1 MRIALI
7 SDTFLPQVN
16 GVANVV
22 ANSAAELARRGHEVR
37 VLTVSQGNR
46 TYLQQ
51 VSGGKYEIHKL
62 SSIPFWSYPDL
73 RLTLPIGSAKRSL
86 RGWKPEII
94 HVHTPFGAG
103 YEAKRLAKLYQ
114 VPLIGTHHTFFDQYL
129 RYVHIR
135 SQRAAQ
141 LSWRYI
147 VRYYGRCNLV
157 LSPSESLLEE
167 LKAHGLV
174 APSQVLGNP
183 VDTERFRPPNVKL
196 SHKRLM
202 YMGRL
207 SYEKNLTTLLD
218 AFALVLQQD
227 PDVTLAIVGDGP
239 ERLGLRAHANR
250 LKIGHAVT
258 FCGMLQG
265 EDLVHALQ
273 EATLFLTASLT
284 ENMPLSVLEAMASGL
299 PVIAPAAK
307 GLPGIIHDSVNG
319 YLVAPN
325 DPIEMAAA
333 TLKLLSEPGRAKKYA
348 ENARQ
353 TALHFSTQH
362 VGARLEAA
370 YYSVLDTY

>member
-22 ANSAAELARRGHEVR
+22 ASSATELTRRGHEVR
-37 VLTVSQGNR
+37 VLTVSQGSR
-46 TYLQQ
+46 AYLEQ
-51 VSGGKYEIHKL
+51 VSGGQYEIHKL

-73 RLTLPIGSAKRSL
+73 RFTLPIGSAKRSL
-86 RGWKPEII
+86 KGWKPEII

-103 YEAKRLAKLYQ
+103 YEAKRLAKAYQ

-183 VDTERFRPPNVKL
+183 VDTERFQPPQTQL
-196 SHKRLM
+196 GQKRLL

-218 AFALVLQQD
+218 AFALIRQQD
-227 PDVTLAIVGDGP
+227 PEVTLKIVGDGP

-250 LKIGHAVT
+250 LKIGQAVT
-258 FCGMLQG
+258 FCGMLQD
-265 EDLVHALQ
+265 EELVKSLH
-273 EATLFLTASLT
+273 EADLFLTASLT

-307 GLPGIIHDSVNG
+307 GLPGIVHDSVNG
-319 YLVAPN
+319 FLVAPN
-325 DPIEMAAA
+325 DPSEMAAA
-333 TLKLLSEPGRAKKYA
+333 TLKLLSEPARIKKYSQQ
-348 ENARQ
+348 ARQ
-353 TALHFSTQH
+353 TALSFSTQQ
-362 VGARLEAA
+362 VGERLEAA
-370 YYSVLDTY
+370 YRSVLNAH